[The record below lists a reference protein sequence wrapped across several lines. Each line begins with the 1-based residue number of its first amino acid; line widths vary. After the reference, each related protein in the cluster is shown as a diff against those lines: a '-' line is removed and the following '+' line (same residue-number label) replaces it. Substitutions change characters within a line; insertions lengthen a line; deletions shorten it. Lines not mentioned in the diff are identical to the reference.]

1 MQACKGVKGHSALHI
16 LPSFDVIDGVVIDY
30 MHCLLEGIG
39 KKLCALWFQYSP
51 AEYYIG
57 RHIHLVDERML
68 SNKPPDGMR
77 EQYRRILIWIS
88 RPCLQSENFSK
99 TRGSLIKSF
108 RGILRF
114 IVEFVTMDP
123 LFKAKG

>member
-1 MQACKGVKGHSALHI
+1 MQACKGVKGLSAPHI

-68 SNKPPDGMR
+68 SNKPPDEMR
-77 EQYRRILIWIS
+77 VPRSITNRALW
-88 RPCLQSENFSK
+88 
-99 TRGSLIKSF
+99 
-108 RGILRF
+108 
-114 IVEFVTMDP
+114 
-123 LFKAKG
+123 KGK